1 MVLLATFFKYR
12 EHYWGCVT
20 KTTITSLHTFKP
32 FTVKITYVKLKEQ
45 ISLLGGNLII
55 CTKCQVM
62 DFRALAK
69 IHALQRKH
77 KQKLVKL
84 ASDVMK

>member
-1 MVLLATFFKYR
+1 MLLLAMFFKYR
-12 EHYWGCVT
+12 ECYWSCVT
-20 KTTITSLHTFKP
+20 KTTTTSLHTFKL
-32 FTVKITYVKLKEQ
+32 FTAKITYVKLKEQ

-62 DFRALAK
+62 DFCALAK

-77 KQKLVKL
+77 KQK
-84 ASDVMK
+84 

>member
-1 MVLLATFFKYR
+1 MLLLATIFKYR
-12 EHYWGCVT
+12 EHYWDCDT
-20 KTTITSLHTFKP
+20 KTSTTSRHTFKP
-32 FTVKITYVKLKEQ
+32 FAAKITYVKLKEQ

-69 IHALQRKH
+69 IHALQRNTSRH
-77 KQKLVKL
+77 
-84 ASDVMK
+84 

>member
-1 MVLLATFFKYR
+1 MAVKKAKKVSNVDLHC
-12 EHYWGCVT
+12 HYWGQISQV
-20 KTTITSLHTFKP
+20 
-32 FTVKITYVKLKEQ
+32 TYVKLKEQ

-69 IHALQRKH
+69 VHALKQKH

-84 ASDVMK
+84 ASDVME